1 MKSNKVFQLRY
12 PISIK
17 WRKKNVKIII
27 KHKTKMENTFKL
39 RFMFET

>member
-1 MKSNKVFQLRY
+1 MKK
-12 PISIK
+12 K
-17 WRKKNVKIII
+17 KKNGKIIII